1 MQLDINE
8 LFTPSN
14 FILPLKNADIESNAD
29 DENQDRLYEFVV
41 DLSNISEEVKDT
53 KAVFIKGDRQ
63 SSILKAS
70 VAKNNKPFN
79 LSGFTVTMNIIEN
92 SNEVETYACI
102 VESIE
107 DGIVLVELPPQ
118 YVDEEGICTFELS
131 LQKGDK
137 VILSQKYSYAVLSSI
152 GEGNPGTEV
161 QMTALQSLIQQVQE
175 KIDIVDKKL
184 NELKITSQ
192 DVDEIIGMIGEI
204 NVIE

>member
-14 FILPLKNADIESNAD
+14 FILPLKNANIESNTD
-29 DENQDRLYEFVV
+29 NENQDRLYEFVV

-63 SSILKAS
+63 SSILKAL
-70 VAKNNKPFN
+70 VVKNNKPFN
-79 LSGFTVTMNIIEN
+79 LNGFTVTMNIIEN
-92 SNEVETYACI
+92 SNEVETYACM

-118 YVDEEGICTFELS
+118 YVDEEGVCTFELS

-175 KIDIVDKKL
+175 SKIRVDNIV
-184 NELKITSQ
+184 NELEVTQSDIDDILSM
-192 DVDEIIGMIGEI
+192 VGGL
-204 NVIE
+204 

>member
-1 MQLDINE
+1 MQLNINE

-14 FILPLKNADIESNAD
+14 FILPLKTANIKSNTD
-29 DENQDRLYEFVV
+29 DKNQDRLYEFVV

-53 KAVFIKGDRQ
+53 KAIFVKGDRQ
-63 SSILKAS
+63 SSILKAL
-70 VAKNNKPFN
+70 VVKNNKPFN
-79 LSGFTVTMNIIEN
+79 LNGFTATMNIIEN
-92 SNEVETYACI
+92 GNEVETYACI

-137 VILSQKYSYAVLSSI
+137 VILSQKYSYTVLSSI

-175 KIDIVDKKL
+175 SKNTVDTIV
-184 NELKITSQ
+184 NELEVTQSDI
-192 DVDEIIGMIGEI
+192 DDIISMIGGL
-204 NVIE
+204 

>member
-1 MQLDINE
+1 MQLNINE

-14 FILPLKNADIESNAD
+14 FILPLKTANIKSNTD

-53 KAVFIKGDRQ
+53 KAIFVKGDRQ
-63 SSILKAS
+63 SSILKAL
-70 VAKNNKPFN
+70 VVKNNKPFN
-79 LSGFTVTMNIIEN
+79 LNGFTATMNIIEN
-92 SNEVETYACI
+92 GNEVETYACI

-137 VILSQKYSYAVLSSI
+137 VILSQKYSYTVLSSI

-175 KIDIVDKKL
+175 SKSTVDTIV
-184 NELKITSQ
+184 NELEVTQSDI
-192 DVDEIIGMIGEI
+192 DDIIGMIGGL
-204 NVIE
+204 

>member
-14 FILPLKNADIESNAD
+14 FILPLKNANIESNTD

-63 SSILKAS
+63 SSILKAL
-70 VAKNNKPFN
+70 VVKNNKPFN
-79 LSGFTVTMNIIEN
+79 LNGFTVTMNIIEN

-118 YVDEEGICTFELS
+118 YVDEEGVCTFELS

-152 GEGNPGTEV
+152 GEGNPGTGV

-175 KIDIVDKKL
+175 SKNTVDTIV
-184 NELKITSQ
+184 NELEITQS
-192 DVDEIIGMIGEI
+192 DIDDILGMVGGL
-204 NVIE
+204 

>member
-14 FILPLKNADIESNAD
+14 FILPLKNANIESNTD

-63 SSILKAS
+63 SSILKAL
-70 VAKNNKPFN
+70 VVKNNKPFN
-79 LSGFTVTMNIIEN
+79 LNGFTVTMNIIEN
-92 SNEVETYACI
+92 SNEVETYACM

-118 YVDEEGICTFELS
+118 YVDEEGVCTFELS

-175 KIDIVDKKL
+175 SKNTVDTIV
-184 NELKITSQ
+184 NELEITQS
-192 DVDEIIGMIGEI
+192 DIDDILGMVGGL
-204 NVIE
+204 

>member
-8 LFTPSN
+8 LFTLSN
-14 FILPLKNADIESNAD
+14 FILPLKNANIESNTD
-29 DENQDRLYEFVV
+29 NENQDRLYEFVV

-63 SSILKAS
+63 SSILKAL
-70 VAKNNKPFN
+70 VVKNNKPFN
-79 LSGFTVTMNIIEN
+79 LNGFTVTMNIIEN
-92 SNEVETYACI
+92 SNEVETYACM

-118 YVDEEGICTFELS
+118 YVDEEGVCTFELS

-175 KIDIVDKKL
+175 SKNAVDTIV
-184 NELKITSQ
+184 NELEITQS
-192 DVDEIIGMIGEI
+192 DIDDILGMVGGL
-204 NVIE
+204 

>member
-14 FILPLKNADIESNAD
+14 FILPLKNANIESNTD

-53 KAVFIKGDRQ
+53 KAVFVKGDRQ
-63 SSILKAS
+63 SSILKAL
-70 VAKNNKPFN
+70 VVKNNKPFN
-79 LSGFTVTMNIIEN
+79 LNGFTATMNIMEN
-92 SNEVETYACI
+92 GNEVETYACT

-137 VILSQKYSYAVLSSI
+137 VILSQKYSYTVLSSI

-175 KIDIVDKKL
+175 SKSTVDTIV
-184 NELKITSQ
+184 NELEVTQSDI
-192 DVDEIIGMIGEI
+192 DDIISMIGGL
-204 NVIE
+204 

>member
-14 FILPLKNADIESNAD
+14 FILPLKNANIESNTD

-63 SSILKAS
+63 SSILKAL
-70 VAKNNKPFN
+70 VVKNNKPFN
-79 LSGFTVTMNIIEN
+79 LNGFTVTMNIIEN
-92 SNEVETYACI
+92 SNEVETYACM

-118 YVDEEGICTFELS
+118 YVDEEGVCTFELS

-175 KIDIVDKKL
+175 SKIMVDNIV
-184 NELKITSQ
+184 NELEVTQSDI
-192 DVDEIIGMIGEI
+192 DDILGMVGGL
-204 NVIE
+204 

>member
-14 FILPLKNADIESNAD
+14 FILPLKNANIESNTD

-53 KAVFIKGDRQ
+53 KAVFVKGDRQ
-63 SSILKAS
+63 SSILKAL
-70 VAKNNKPFN
+70 VVKNNKPFN
-79 LSGFTVTMNIIEN
+79 LNGFTATMNIMEN
-92 SNEVETYACI
+92 GNEVETYACT

-137 VILSQKYSYAVLSSI
+137 VILSQKYSYTVLSSI

-175 KIDIVDKKL
+175 SKSTVDTIV
-184 NELKITSQ
+184 NELEVTQSDI
-192 DVDEIIGMIGEI
+192 DDIIGMIGGL
-204 NVIE
+204 

>member
-1 MQLDINE
+1 MQLNINE

-14 FILPLKNADIESNAD
+14 FILPLKTANIKSNTD
-29 DENQDRLYEFVV
+29 NENQDRLYEFVV

-53 KAVFIKGDRQ
+53 KAIFVKGDRQ
-63 SSILKAS
+63 SSILKAL
-70 VAKNNKPFN
+70 VVKNNKPFN
-79 LSGFTVTMNIIEN
+79 LNGFTATMNIIEN
-92 SNEVETYACI
+92 GNEVETYACT

-137 VILSQKYSYAVLSSI
+137 VILSQKYSYTVLSSI

-175 KIDIVDKKL
+175 SKSTVDTIV
-184 NELKITSQ
+184 NELEVTQSDI
-192 DVDEIIGMIGEI
+192 DDIISMIGGL
-204 NVIE
+204 

>member
-1 MQLDINE
+1 MQLNINE

-14 FILPLKNADIESNAD
+14 FILPLKTANIKSNAD

-53 KAVFIKGDRQ
+53 KAIFVKGDRQ
-63 SSILKAS
+63 SSILKAL
-70 VAKNNKPFN
+70 VVKNNKPFN
-79 LSGFTVTMNIIEN
+79 LNGFTATMNIIEN
-92 SNEVETYACI
+92 GNEVETYACT

-118 YVDEEGICTFELS
+118 YVDEEGKCTFELS

-137 VILSQKYSYAVLSSI
+137 VILSQKYSYTVLSSI

-175 KIDIVDKKL
+175 SKSTVDTIV
-184 NELKITSQ
+184 NELEVTQSDI
-192 DVDEIIGMIGEI
+192 DDIISMIGGL
-204 NVIE
+204 

>member
-8 LFTPSN
+8 LFTLSN
-14 FILPLKNADIESNAD
+14 FILPLKNANIESNTD
-29 DENQDRLYEFVV
+29 NENQDRLYEFVV

-63 SSILKAS
+63 SSILKAL
-70 VAKNNKPFN
+70 VVKNNKPFN
-79 LSGFTVTMNIIEN
+79 LNGFTVTMNIIEN
-92 SNEVETYACI
+92 SNEVETYACM

-118 YVDEEGICTFELS
+118 YVDEEGVCTFELS

-152 GEGNPGTEV
+152 GEGSPGTEA

-175 KIDIVDKKL
+175 KINKVDEKL
-184 NELKITSQ
+184 SELKVTSQ
-192 DVDEIIGMIGEI
+192 DIDEIMSMID
-204 NVIE
+204 

>member
-8 LFTPSN
+8 LFAPSN
-14 FILPLKNADIESNAD
+14 FILPLKAANIESNTD
-29 DENQDRLYEFVV
+29 YENQDRLYEFVV
-41 DLSNISEEVKDT
+41 DLSNINEEVKDT

-63 SSILKAS
+63 SSILKAL
-70 VAKNNKPFN
+70 VVKNNKPFN
-79 LSGFTVTMNIIEN
+79 LNGFTVTMNIIEN

-118 YVDEEGICTFELS
+118 YVDEEGKCIFELS
-131 LQKGDK
+131 LQKGSK

-152 GEGNPGTEV
+152 GEGNLGTEV

-175 KIDIVDKKL
+175 SKNTVDAIV
-184 NELKITSQ
+184 NELEITQS
-192 DVDEIIGMIGEI
+192 DIDDILGMVGGL
-204 NVIE
+204 

>member
-1 MQLDINE
+1 MQLNINE

-14 FILPLKNADIESNAD
+14 FILPLKTANIKSNTD

-53 KAVFIKGDRQ
+53 KAIFVKGDRQ
-63 SSILKAS
+63 SSILKAL
-70 VAKNNKPFN
+70 VVKNNKPFN
-79 LSGFTVTMNIIEN
+79 LSGFTATMNIIEN
-92 SNEVETYACI
+92 GNEVETYACT

-137 VILSQKYSYAVLSSI
+137 VILSQKYSYTVLSSI

-175 KIDIVDKKL
+175 SKSTVDTIV
-184 NELKITSQ
+184 NELEVTQSDI
-192 DVDEIIGMIGEI
+192 DDIISMIGGL
-204 NVIE
+204 

>member
-14 FILPLKNADIESNAD
+14 FILPLKNANIESNTD

-53 KAVFIKGDRQ
+53 KAIFVKGDRQ
-63 SSILKAS
+63 SSILKAL
-70 VAKNNKPFN
+70 VIKNNKPFN
-79 LSGFTVTMNIIEN
+79 LNGFTATMNIIEN
-92 SNEVETYACI
+92 GNEVETYACI

-137 VILSQKYSYAVLSSI
+137 VILSQKYSYTVLSSI

-175 KIDIVDKKL
+175 SKSTVDTIV
-184 NELKITSQ
+184 NELEVTQSDI
-192 DVDEIIGMIGEI
+192 DDIIGMIGGL
-204 NVIE
+204 

>member
-1 MQLDINE
+1 MQLNINE

-14 FILPLKNADIESNAD
+14 FILPLKTANIKSNTD

-53 KAVFIKGDRQ
+53 KAIFVKGDRQ
-63 SSILKAS
+63 SSILKAL
-70 VAKNNKPFN
+70 VVKNNKPFN
-79 LSGFTVTMNIIEN
+79 LNGFTATMNIIEN
-92 SNEVETYACI
+92 GNEVETYACI

-137 VILSQKYSYAVLSSI
+137 VILSQKYSYTVLSSI

-175 KIDIVDKKL
+175 SKNTVDTIV
-184 NELKITSQ
+184 NELEVTQSDI
-192 DVDEIIGMIGEI
+192 DDIISMIGGL
-204 NVIE
+204 